1 MTRLSA
7 PFTEYSQR
15 YDNVELTRAEGILQV
30 TVHTGGG
37 SLVWT
42 STAHDE
48 LAYCFGDI
56 ACDRD
61 NKVVILTGKGESFC
75 NEIDFGT
82 FNLSTPH
89 DWDEIIFEGQ
99 RLLTNLLSIE
109 VPVIAAV
116 NGPVT
121 NHPEI
126 PVMCDIVLAADT
138 ATFQD
143 GPHFPSGIVP
153 GDGAHV
159 VWPHV
164 LGSNRG
170 RYFLLTGQELDAKT
184 ALEFGAVNEV
194 LPGDALLPRARE
206 LAQVIAAKPLLARR
220 YARTVLTRELK
231 RLMQADLGFG
241 LAHEALAAIDLG
253 MAADE

>member
-1 MTRLSA
+1 MTKLSA
-7 PFTEYSQR
+7 PLAEYSQR
-15 YDNVELTRAEGILQV
+15 YDNIRLEREDGILQV
-30 TVHTGGG
+30 TLHTGGA

-42 STAHDE
+42 TTSHDE
-48 LAYCFGDI
+48 LAYCFNDI

-61 NKVVILTGKGESFC
+61 NKVVILTGTGSSFC
-75 NEIDFGT
+75 SEIDFTT
-82 FNLSTPH
+82 FKLRTPQ
-89 DWDEIIFEGQ
+89 DWGEIIFEGE

-109 VPVIAAV
+109 VPMVAAV

-138 ATFQD
+138 AIFQD

-159 VWPHV
+159 IWPHL

-170 RYFLLTGQELDAKT
+170 RYFLFTGQELDAET
-184 ALEFGAVNEV
+184 ALDFGAVNEV
-194 LPGDALLPRARE
+194 LAPEALLPRAWE
-206 LAQVIAAKPLLARR
+206 LARSIADKPPLVRR
-220 YARTVLTRELK
+220 YSRAVLTRQLK
-231 RLMQADLGFG
+231 RLLQADLGFG
-241 LAHEALAAIDLG
+241 LAHEALAAIEPD
-253 MAADE
+253 ADGQ